1 MIRFATQQ
9 THSGPHLPVAP
20 PVQLDSIDRPRACP
34 ELALEELG
42 TPAVVKKGAELWAQ
56 GERSMYA
63 YRVVSGCIRQVKL
76 MEDGRRH
83 ITAFLLADEWA
94 GFEVRNEH
102 EDAAE
107 AVTDAVLR
115 RFPKRGIAALAACN
129 LGFLRWEVELM
140 SQKLFLAQERM
151 LTLGRRTA
159 AERVAGFLLDMSER
173 SSRDR
178 TGAVNLPMG
187 RTDIGD
193 HLGLRLETACRVMAR
208 LQREGAIKLFTT
220 GFVIRDRGALEA
232 CAHASLD

>member
-1 MIRFATQQ
+1 MIQFATQQ
-9 THSGPHLPVAP
+9 AHTTSRLPVAP
-20 PVQLDSIDRPRACP
+20 PAQVDADGRPGACP

-42 TPAVVKKGAELWAQ
+42 MQVVVKKGAELWAQ
-56 GERSMYA
+56 GDRSMYV
-63 YRVVSGCIRQVKL
+63 YRVVSGCIRRVKL

-83 ITAFLLADEWA
+83 ITDFLVAGEWA

-159 AERVAGFLLDMSER
+159 AERVAGFLLDMAER
-173 SSRDR
+173 AARDR
-178 TGAVNLPMG
+178 AGAIILPMS

-193 HLGLRLETACRVMAR
+193 YLGLRLETACRVMAR
-208 LQREGAIKLFTT
+208 LQREGAIKLLNIGFT
-220 GFVIRDRGALEA
+220 IRNRSALEA
-232 CAHASLD
+232 CANASLD